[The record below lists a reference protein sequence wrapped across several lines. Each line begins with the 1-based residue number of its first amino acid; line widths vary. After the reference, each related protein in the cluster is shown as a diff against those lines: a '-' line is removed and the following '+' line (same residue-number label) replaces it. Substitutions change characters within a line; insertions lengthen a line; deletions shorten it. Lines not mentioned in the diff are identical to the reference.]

1 MKRKQSLPELLV
13 ILAGGLAIAV
23 LFHAV
28 FLCRFGT
35 PIDVN
40 SVAKYCGDDSG
51 QTSLLDS
58 VSVGD
63 ATVLLMESPD
73 GVHRVA
79 ELEQN
84 LLLHRYRLLDSF
96 EVTGD
101 GQTAVT
107 SSRARFVLTVSGD
120 TLSAGSNES
129 GFQWS
134 DFCVSYGA
142 AWVVSAVAI
151 EAGIWVCCWIR
162 REKRAH

>member
-1 MKRKQSLPELLV
+1 
-13 ILAGGLAIAV
+13 
-23 LFHAV
+23 
-28 FLCRFGT
+28 
-35 PIDVN
+35 
-40 SVAKYCGDDSG
+40 
-51 QTSLLDS
+51 
-58 VSVGD
+58 
-63 ATVLLMESPD
+63 MESPD
-73 GVHRVA
+73 GIRRVA

-120 TLSAGSNES
+120 TLSTGSNEI

-151 EAGIWVCCWIR
+151 EAGIWVYRWIR

>member
-23 LFHAV
+23 LFHA
-28 FLCRFGT
+28 FCLCRFGT

-40 SVAKYCGDDSG
+40 AVAKYCGDDSG
-51 QTSLLDS
+51 EATLLDS
-58 VSVGD
+58 VSAGD
-63 ATVLLMESPD
+63 ATVLLLEGAD
-73 GVHRVA
+73 NTRYVA

-96 EVTGD
+96 PVTQDGD
-101 GQTAVT
+101 TAVT

-120 TLSAGSNES
+120 TLSAGETEA

-134 DFCVSYGA
+134 SFCVSYGA
-142 AWVVSAVAI
+142 AWVVSSVAI
-151 EAGIWVCCWIR
+151 EAGIWVYRWIR
-162 REKRAH
+162 REK

>member
-1 MKRKQSLPELLV
+1 MKRKQSLPALLI

-51 QTSLLDS
+51 QTRLLDS
-58 VSVGD
+58 VSMGD

-73 GVHRVA
+73 STRRVA

-84 LLLHRYRLLDSF
+84 LLLNRYRLLDSF

-101 GQTAVT
+101 SQTAIT
-107 SSRARFVLTVSGD
+107 SSRARFVLSINGD
-120 TLSAGSNES
+120 ALSAGSNES
-129 GFQWS
+129 SFQWS
-134 DFCVSYGA
+134 EFCVSYGA

-151 EAGIWVCCWIR
+151 EAGIWVYRWVR
-162 REKRAH
+162 REKQSH